1 MTLHRPP
8 PPRILMVSP
17 IASHPADQGN
27 SARIQSLGRELMAR
41 GVVCEFLLYATEGC
55 SPAQAEAMSA
65 FWRGGFHLVP
75 PQPPL
80 RSGLPGAWALDDW
93 CPVHLANQVAELH
106 RRGRHRAVL
115 VHYVWMSRVLEGI
128 GGGALRVLDTH
139 DLFGDRHL
147 AAREQGLDPSWFFTT
162 PEEEARGLARADL
175 VLAIQDAEAAI
186 LRERSAAPVLTLGHM
201 PPLRFLATE
210 DRSASPPPPPRA
222 AFGYLGSANP
232 WNVASVRALD
242 AALADAPDLP
252 WLLAGQITRR
262 DLRLRSRPVLL
273 GPVPEAADFYRAV
286 ECVLNPMTGGT
297 GLKIKT
303 VEALAAGLPVL
314 GTRDAFAGLPANHPG
329 HGATDIAG
337 LVALMREYRRNDAF
351 RTELRRASRLLA
363 LRCAAAVARQADEL
377 TALLAAAAARTA
389 WLGPRP
395 TPPPKGS
402 WPSPDR
408 SIP

>member
-1 MTLHRPP
+1 MTHLRS
-8 PPRILMVSP
+8 PPRVLIVSP

-27 SARIQSLGRELMAR
+27 SARIQAMGRELMAR
-41 GVVCEFLLYATEGC
+41 GVVCEFLHYATEGC
-55 SPAQAEAMSA
+55 TPAQEAAMSA
-65 FWRGGFHLVP
+65 FWRGGFHPVP
-75 PQPPL
+75 PQPPS
-80 RSGLPGAWALDDW
+80 RMGMPGAWALDDW
-93 CPVHLANQVAELH
+93 CPAFLADQVAHLH
-106 RRGRHRAVL
+106 RRGRHDALL
-115 VHYVWMSRVLEGI
+115 VHYVWMSRVLEGVE
-128 GGGALRVLDTH
+128 GGALRVLDTH
-139 DLFGDRHL
+139 DLFGDRHM

-162 PEEEARGLARADL
+162 REEEARGLARADL

-201 PPLRFLATE
+201 PPLRFLAAD
-210 DRSASPPPPPRA
+210 DRTATAPPPPRRSV
-222 AFGYLGSANP
+222 FGYFGSANP

-262 DLRLRSRPVLL
+262 DLRLRSHPVLL
-273 GPVPEAADFYRAV
+273 GPVPDAEDFYHAV
-286 ECVLNPMTGGT
+286 ECVLNPMAGGT

-329 HGATDIAG
+329 HGAADIIG
-337 LVALMREYRRNDAF
+337 LVALMREYRQSEAF

-377 TALLAAAAARTA
+377 AALLAAARAA
-389 WLGPRP
+389 
-395 TPPPKGS
+395 
-402 WPSPDR
+402 
-408 SIP
+408 

>member
-1 MTLHRPP
+1 
-8 PPRILMVSP
+8 
-17 IASHPADQGN
+17 
-27 SARIQSLGRELMAR
+27 
-41 GVVCEFLLYATEGC
+41 
-55 SPAQAEAMSA
+55 
-65 FWRGGFHLVP
+65 
-75 PQPPL
+75 
-80 RSGLPGAWALDDW
+80 
-93 CPVHLANQVAELH
+93 
-106 RRGRHRAVL
+106 
-115 VHYVWMSRVLEGI
+115 
-128 GGGALRVLDTH
+128 
-139 DLFGDRHL
+139 
-147 AAREQGLDPSWFFTT
+147 
-162 PEEEARGLARADL
+162 
-175 VLAIQDAEAAI
+175 
-186 LRERSAAPVLTLGHM
+186 M

-314 GTRDAFAGLPANHPG
+314 GTHDAFAGLPANHPG